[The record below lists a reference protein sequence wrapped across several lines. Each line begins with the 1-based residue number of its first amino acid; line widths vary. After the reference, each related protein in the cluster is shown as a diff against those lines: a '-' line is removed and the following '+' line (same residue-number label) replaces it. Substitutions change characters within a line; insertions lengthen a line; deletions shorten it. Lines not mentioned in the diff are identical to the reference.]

1 MLGGEIMQDE
11 TTASTLSGYPMLAIL
26 PLTVLAGVAGALI
39 LGGVAIKILSLIVA
53 LLALVCLAGFYM
65 VAPNEGRVLQLFGQ
79 YVGTDRALGLRWANP
94 FYSKQR
100 VSLRIRNFESGQLKV
115 NDSAGNPIEIAAVVV
130 WRVVDTAEAVFEV
143 DDYEDYVAIQS
154 EAAIRNMATSYPYD
168 DHEGESITL
177 RGSANEIG
185 DILKAEVQ
193 DRLGKAGVEVLEARI
208 SHLAYAPEIA
218 SAMLQ
223 RQQASAIVAARSKIV
238 EGAVSMVEAALAQ
251 LTERQIIDL
260 DAQSKASMVSNLLV
274 ILCSDRAA
282 QPVVNS
288 GTAPG

>member
-1 MLGGEIMQDE
+1 MNEE
-11 TTASTLSGYPMLAIL
+11 KTATTLSGFLMLAVL
-26 PLTVLAGVAGALI
+26 PATVLLAIASAIFMAGL
-39 LGGVAIKILSLIVA
+39 AIKFFSIILAISA
-53 LLALVCLAGFYM
+53 GVCLAGFYM
-65 VAPNEGRVLQLFGQ
+65 MAPNEGRVLQLFGQ

-100 VSLRIRNFESGQLKV
+100 VSLRIRNFESSQLKV

-130 WRVVDTAEAVFEV
+130 WRVTDTAEAVFEV

-168 DHEGESITL
+168 DHESESVTL

-185 DILKAEVQ
+185 DILKS
-193 DRLGKAGVEVLEARI
+193 EARI

-223 RQQASAIVAARSKIV
+223 RQQASAIVAARGKIV
-238 EGAVSMVEAALAQ
+238 EGAVGMVEAALNQ
-251 LTERQIIDL
+251 LTERQIIEL
-260 DAQSKASMVSNLLV
+260 DAQSRASIVGNLLV
-274 ILCSDRAA
+274 ILCSDQAA
-282 QPVVNS
+282 QPVINS
-288 GTAPG
+288 GSNSDP

>member
-1 MLGGEIMQDE
+1 MQNE
-11 TTASTLSGYPMLAIL
+11 TVASTTSGYPMLAVL
-26 PLTVLAGVAGALI
+26 PITIVTGIAGAALLSGVA
-39 LGGVAIKILSLIVA
+39 VKILAVVITVMA
-53 LLALVCLAGFYM
+53 CVCLAGFYM

-193 DRLGKAGVEVLEARI
+193 ERLGKAGVEVLEARI

-238 EGAVSMVEAALAQ
+238 EGAVSMVEAALDQ
-251 LTERQIIDL
+251 LTQRQIIEL

-288 GTAPG
+288 GSGAG

>member
-1 MLGGEIMQDE
+1 MQDE

-115 NDSAGNPIEIAAVVV
+115 NDSAGNPVEIAAVVV

>member
-1 MLGGEIMQDE
+1 MQDE
-11 TTASTLSGYPMLAIL
+11 TLARTTSGYPMLVVLPITIL
-26 PLTVLAGVAGALI
+26 TGVAGAAL
-39 LGGVAIKILSLIVA
+39 LGAIAAKIFAVIVA
-53 LLALVCLAGFYM
+53 VLACVCLAGFYM

-79 YVGTDRALGLRWANP
+79 YVGTDRSLGLRWANP
-94 FYSKQR
+94 FYTKQR

-193 DRLGKAGVEVLEARI
+193 ERLGKAGVEVLEARI

-238 EGAVSMVEAALAQ
+238 EGAVSMVEAALDQ
-251 LTERQIIDL
+251 LTQRQIIEL

-288 GTAPG
+288 STPTT

>member
-1 MLGGEIMQDE
+1 MQDE

-26 PLTVLAGVAGALI
+26 PLTILAGVAGALI

-185 DILKAEVQ
+185 DILKSEVQ

-274 ILCSDRAA
+274 NLCSDRAA

>member
-1 MLGGEIMQDE
+1 MNEE
-11 TTASTLSGYPMLAIL
+11 KTATTLSGFLMLAVL
-26 PLTVLAGVAGALI
+26 PATVLLAIASAIFMAGL
-39 LGGVAIKILSLIVA
+39 AIKLFSIILAISA
-53 LLALVCLAGFYM
+53 CVCLAGFYM
-65 VAPNEGRVLQLFGQ
+65 MAPNEGRVLQLFGQ

-100 VSLRIRNFESGQLKV
+100 VSLRIRNFESSQLKV

-130 WRVVDTAEAVFEV
+130 WRVTDTAEAVFEV

-168 DHEGESITL
+168 DHENESITL

-185 DILKAEVQ
+185 DILKSEVQ
-193 DRLGKAGVEVLEARI
+193 ARLGKAGVEVLEARI

-223 RQQASAIVAARSKIV
+223 RQQASAIVAARGKIV
-238 EGAVSMVEAALAQ
+238 EGAVGMVEAALNQ
-251 LTERQIIDL
+251 LTERQIIEL
-260 DAQSKASMVSNLLV
+260 DAQSRASMVSNLLV
-274 ILCSDRAA
+274 ILCSDQAA
-282 QPVVNS
+282 QPVINS
-288 GTAPG
+288 GSNSGP

>member
-1 MLGGEIMQDE
+1 MQDE
-11 TTASTLSGYPMLAIL
+11 KTAMTTSGYPMLVALPVAVITGVSAALVLGAIPLKILGLLVAIL
-26 PLTVLAGVAGALI
+26 ALI
-39 LGGVAIKILSLIVA
+39 
-53 LLALVCLAGFYM
+53 CLAGFYM

-193 DRLGKAGVEVLEARI
+193 ERLGKAGVEVLEARI

-223 RQQASAIVAARSKIV
+223 RQQASAIVAARGKIV
-238 EGAVSMVEAALAQ
+238 EGAVSMVEAALEQ

-260 DAQSKASMVSNLLV
+260 DAQSKAAMVSNLLV

-282 QPVVNS
+282 QPVLNS
-288 GTAPG
+288 GTPSG

>member
-1 MLGGEIMQDE
+1 MNEE
-11 TTASTLSGYPMLAIL
+11 KTATTLSGFLMLAVL
-26 PLTVLAGVAGALI
+26 PATVLLAIASAIFMAGL
-39 LGGVAIKILSLIVA
+39 AIKLFSIILAISA
-53 LLALVCLAGFYM
+53 CVCLAGFYM
-65 VAPNEGRVLQLFGQ
+65 MAPNEGRVLQLFGQ

-100 VSLRIRNFESGQLKV
+100 VSLRIRNFESSQLKV

-130 WRVVDTAEAVFEV
+130 WRVTDTAEAVFEV

-168 DHEGESITL
+168 DHENESITL

-185 DILKAEVQ
+185 DILKSEVQ
-193 DRLGKAGVEVLEARI
+193 ARLGKAGVEVLEARI

-223 RQQASAIVAARSKIV
+223 RQQASAIVAARGKIV
-238 EGAVSMVEAALAQ
+238 EGAVGMVEAALNQ
-251 LTERQIIDL
+251 LTERQIIEL
-260 DAQSKASMVSNLLV
+260 DAQSRASMVSNLLV
-274 ILCSDRAA
+274 ILCSDQAA
-282 QPVVNS
+282 QPVINS
-288 GTAPG
+288 GSNSDP

>member
-1 MLGGEIMQDE
+1 MNEE
-11 TTASTLSGYPMLAIL
+11 KTATTLSGFLMLAVL
-26 PLTVLAGVAGALI
+26 PATVLLAIASAIFMAGL
-39 LGGVAIKILSLIVA
+39 AIKFFSIILAISA
-53 LLALVCLAGFYM
+53 GVCLAGFYM
-65 VAPNEGRVLQLFGQ
+65 MAPNEGRVLQLFGQ

-100 VSLRIRNFESGQLKV
+100 VSLRIRNFESSQLKV

-130 WRVVDTAEAVFEV
+130 WRVTDTAEAVFEV

-168 DHEGESITL
+168 DHESESVTL

-185 DILKAEVQ
+185 DILKSEVQ
-193 DRLGKAGVEVLEARI
+193 ARLGKAGVEVLEARI

-223 RQQASAIVAARSKIV
+223 RQQASAIVAARGKIV
-238 EGAVSMVEAALAQ
+238 EGAVGMVEAALNQ
-251 LTERQIIDL
+251 LTERQIIEL
-260 DAQSKASMVSNLLV
+260 DAQSRASMVSNLLV
-274 ILCSDRAA
+274 ILCSDQAA

-288 GTAPG
+288 GSNSGP

>member
-1 MLGGEIMQDE
+1 MQDQKAAA
-11 TTASTLSGYPMLAIL
+11 TTSGYPMLVALPVAIITGASAALVLGAIPLKILGLLIAIL
-26 PLTVLAGVAGALI
+26 ALI
-39 LGGVAIKILSLIVA
+39 
-53 LLALVCLAGFYM
+53 CLAGFYM

-115 NDSAGNPIEIAAVVV
+115 NDSAGNPVEIAAVVV

-238 EGAVSMVEAALAQ
+238 EGAVSMVEAALEQ
-251 LTERQIIDL
+251 LTQRQIIDL
-260 DAQSKASMVSNLLV
+260 DAQSKAAMVSNLLV

-288 GTAPG
+288 GSQSG

>member
-26 PLTVLAGVAGALI
+26 PLTVLAGVAGALM

-251 LTERQIIDL
+251 LTERQIIEL

>member
-1 MLGGEIMQDE
+1 MQDQKAAA
-11 TTASTLSGYPMLAIL
+11 TTSGYPMLVALPVAIITGASAALVLGAIPLKILGLLVAIL
-26 PLTVLAGVAGALI
+26 ALI
-39 LGGVAIKILSLIVA
+39 
-53 LLALVCLAGFYM
+53 CLAGFYM

-115 NDSAGNPIEIAAVVV
+115 NDSAGNPVEIAAVVV

-238 EGAVSMVEAALAQ
+238 EGAVSMVEAALEQ
-251 LTERQIIDL
+251 LTQRQIIDL
-260 DAQSKASMVSNLLV
+260 DAQSKAAMVSNLLV

-288 GTAPG
+288 GSQSG

>member
-1 MLGGEIMQDE
+1 MQDE

-26 PLTVLAGVAGALI
+26 PLTVLAGVAGALM

-288 GTAPG
+288 GTAAG

>member
-1 MLGGEIMQDE
+1 MQDE
-11 TTASTLSGYPMLAIL
+11 TLARTTSGYPMLLVLPITIL
-26 PLTVLAGVAGALI
+26 TGVAGAAL
-39 LGGVAIKILSLIVA
+39 LGAIAAKIFAVIVA
-53 LLALVCLAGFYM
+53 VLACVCLAGFYM

-94 FYSKQR
+94 FYTKQR

-193 DRLGKAGVEVLEARI
+193 ERLGKAGVEVLEARI

-238 EGAVSMVEAALAQ
+238 EGAVSMVEAALDQ
-251 LTERQIIDL
+251 LTQRQIIEL

-288 GTAPG
+288 STPTK

>member
-1 MLGGEIMQDE
+1 MQDE

-288 GTAPG
+288 GTPSG

>member
-1 MLGGEIMQDE
+1 MQDE

-26 PLTVLAGVAGALI
+26 PLTILAGVAGALI
-39 LGGVAIKILSLIVA
+39 LGGVAIKVLSLIVA

>member
-11 TTASTLSGYPMLAIL
+11 TTARTLSGYPMLAIL
-26 PLTVLAGVAGALI
+26 PLTVLVGVAGALI
-39 LGGVAIKILSLIVA
+39 LGGVSIKILSLIVA

-288 GTAPG
+288 GTAAG

>member
-1 MLGGEIMQDE
+1 MQDQKAAA
-11 TTASTLSGYPMLAIL
+11 TTSGYPMLVALPVAIITGASAALVLGAIPLKILGLLIAIL
-26 PLTVLAGVAGALI
+26 ALI
-39 LGGVAIKILSLIVA
+39 
-53 LLALVCLAGFYM
+53 CLAGFYM

-115 NDSAGNPIEIAAVVV
+115 NDSAGNPVEIAAVVV

-238 EGAVSMVEAALAQ
+238 EGAVSMVEAALEQ
-251 LTERQIIDL
+251 LTQRQIIDL
-260 DAQSKASMVSNLLV
+260 DAQSKAAMVSNLLV

-288 GTAPG
+288 GTQSG

>member
-1 MLGGEIMQDE
+1 MNEE
-11 TTASTLSGYPMLAIL
+11 KTATTLSGFLMLAVL
-26 PLTVLAGVAGALI
+26 PATVLLAIASAIFMAGLVIKFFFIILAISAG
-39 LGGVAIKILSLIVA
+39 
-53 LLALVCLAGFYM
+53 VCLAGFYM
-65 VAPNEGRVLQLFGQ
+65 MAPNEGRVLQLFGQ

-100 VSLRIRNFESGQLKV
+100 VSLRIRNFESSQLKV

-130 WRVVDTAEAVFEV
+130 WRVTDTAEAVFEV

-168 DHEGESITL
+168 DHESESVTL

-185 DILKAEVQ
+185 DILKSEVQ
-193 DRLGKAGVEVLEARI
+193 ARLGKAGVEVLEARI

-223 RQQASAIVAARSKIV
+223 RQQASAIVAARGKIV
-238 EGAVSMVEAALAQ
+238 EGAVGMVEAALNQ
-251 LTERQIIDL
+251 LTERQIIEL
-260 DAQSKASMVSNLLV
+260 DAQSRASMVSNLLV
-274 ILCSDRAA
+274 ILCSDQAA
-282 QPVVNS
+282 QPVINS
-288 GTAPG
+288 GSNSDP